1 MSRRVSKCS
10 MIRQSSVEITS
21 SFGDI
26 NNLWM
31 TWRMRDVNTTWLID
45 IVNATKVEMNASV
58 FQLEESARA
67 GVNLGE
73 RAALKMHSAAR
84 VHAELSPRRIDCYSS
99 IKSGTP
105 LVSWWPRRW
114 PREHGMWISCA
125 RCSHGRCL
133 QCTAV
138 PRDWNARTYMCVCTH
153 SLSERG
159 QVYVR
164 ALSAATCMRKGK
176 YRKVVYG
183 GRNDS

>member
-1 MSRRVSKCS
+1 MSRRVSECS
-10 MIRQSSVEITS
+10 MIRQSTVEIAL
-21 SFGDI
+21 SFGGI
-26 NNLWM
+26 NNLRV
-31 TWRMRDVNTTWLID
+31 TWRARNVSTMRHID
-45 IVNATKVEMNASV
+45 MVNANKIRTWVLRSK
-58 FQLEESARA
+58 ESARA
-67 GVNLGE
+67 GASLGE
-73 RAALKMHSAAR
+73 RRRKTKKCALRMRNTATA
-84 VHAELSPRRIDCYSS
+84 LSPRRRIDCYSS

-138 PRDWNARTYMCVCTH
+138 PRDWNARTCMRVCTH

-164 ALSAATCMRKGK
+164 ALSATCTRK
-176 YRKVVYG
+176 R
-183 GRNDS
+183 